1 MNKKRMLIG
10 LLAYA
15 GCSLAAALAGGGA
28 NFDYLK
34 DGDRKAMQERFA
46 KELWPLL
53 ERNGKEGCVGCH
65 QLAKTGGNMKMTGKL
80 DKDFR
85 MLVKDGFFIPGD
97 AGSMLAHILSKDR
110 KKRMP
115 PPGKGDPWTKDEV
128 EVLSKFVV
136 DLEQKQQKKAK

>member
-1 MNKKRMLIG
+1 MSKKLMFIG
-10 LLAYA
+10 LVAYA
-15 GCSLAAALAGGGA
+15 GCSFAAALAGGGP

-65 QLAKTGGNMKMTGKL
+65 ALAKTGGHMKMTGNI

-85 MLVKDGFFIPGD
+85 MLVKDGFFIPD
-97 AGSMLAHILSKDR
+97 DLGSLLGRMQEKDLKR
-110 KKRMP
+110 RMP
-115 PPGKGDPWTKDEV
+115 PDKRPGWSDKELELLKA
-128 EVLSKFVV
+128 FVA
-136 DLEQKQQKKAK
+136 DLDKKQKK

>member
-1 MNKKRMLIG
+1 MFIG

-15 GCSLAAALAGGGA
+15 ACSLAVAFGGGGP
-28 NFDYLK
+28 NFDHLQ
-34 DGDRKAMQERFA
+34 DADRKAMQERFA
-46 KELWPLL
+46 KDVWPLL

-65 QLAKTGGNMKMTGKL
+65 QLAKTGGHMKMTGSI

-97 AGSMLAHILSKDR
+97 SGSMLAHITSKDR

-115 PPGKGDPWTKDEV
+115 PPGKGDPWTKEEV
-128 EVLSKFVV
+128 EVLAKFVA
-136 DLEQKQQKKAK
+136 DLESKQQKKTK